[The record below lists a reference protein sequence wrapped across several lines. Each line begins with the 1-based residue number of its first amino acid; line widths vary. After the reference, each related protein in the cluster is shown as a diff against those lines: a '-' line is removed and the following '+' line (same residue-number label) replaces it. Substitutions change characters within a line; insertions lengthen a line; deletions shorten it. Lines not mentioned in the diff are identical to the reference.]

1 MVAAFDVPFDVFA
14 FDDACSCR
22 EVIRCFFRRPGTDSV
37 MSFVLRGAL
46 KLTFGVVLVDRGVV
60 QAAVR
65 FWLMSPAQVG

>member
-1 MVAAFDVPFDVFA
+1 MVVMSGGPSGLGPAGVVAAFDVPFDVFA

-46 KLTFGVVLVDRGVV
+46 KLTFGVVLG
-60 QAAVR
+60 
-65 FWLMSPAQVG
+65 